1 VVVVSARIAAN
12 GDVANKIGTYGVAVL
27 AKEHGIP
34 FYVAAP
40 ISTIDLNTPDGSGI
54 PIEERNDR
62 EVTHVGSSR
71 LTPEGAHIRNP
82 AFDVTP
88 SKYVTAIITER
99 GIARAPYDESL
110 AKLVNQVLVT

>member
-1 VVVVSARIAAN
+1 MVGADRIAAN

-40 ISTIDLNTPDGSGI
+40 LSTVDLNTPDGSGI
-54 PIEERNDR
+54 PIEERNGR

-88 SKYVTAIITER
+88 SKYVSAIITEK
-99 GIARAPYDESL
+99 GIARAPYNESL
-110 AKLVNQVLVT
+110 ALLFDE